1 MTATTTR
8 RSVREPAEQSGPA
21 PAAVEVEGFAGN
33 LIRPDDQVRLTFQL
47 INGTVDAATNQ
58 ILALEPEDHV
68 FYLVSF
74 GSQHT
79 TEDTIS
85 IDDTPPDEPLG
96 HRRALPSR
104 VCVEIPA
111 GTEYTVGN
119 LLDLAGY
126 ALRVDPRADGAA
138 LDPGDEQVEPAGD
151 VTSIEVPASLILS
164 PSSAARFAAS
174 PQPITRGNVSEL
186 WRARLTAS
194 VPTESPSVR
203 AIAHRSGATEFPVDD
218 FDLIVD
224 QTTGALGV
232 PLQVNE
238 LALSSQGATVDLEG
252 EWESVLAGYRH
263 RAINGRDLHVE
274 FVIRGYLAPFGHA
287 ASLTTLSER
296 VLRVDES
303 GDLTA
308 SLTAD
313 TYLAIS
319 SPTVT
324 YPADTSIFMPH
335 EGRRLA
341 VHRGRR
347 RGQGPRPRRSGT
359 HRDAEREHAESRQG
373 LSADPRRRR
382 SAGLLHRHRPRRTPT
397 ASRSSSPPCSSP
409 TPRPMRPTT
418 PSADSDTVLAK
429 LATWYADAAED
440 SRRDL
445 QLGGQSVG
453 WADPSPR
460 GGSGSVQTTNRIRIS
475 LDRPDTGATIPADVS
490 ATLENLRRPAF
501 YPGVARAWIVDQAST
516 TTLGGDPPE
525 TEVSLAQ
532 RWLDFGIGSANVD
545 LGYLD
550 LTAPTVV
557 LPTTDA
563 LGMLA
568 ASLNVGTFGQLLG
581 AGFKL
586 PELGGEAWMW
596 DALEALGGVGGEGL
610 PKLLGSLELPDLIPP
625 INVADPAAARQL
637 PQLKVEP
644 QFEHPDVP
652 EIPTGVCFHFTWEP
666 KVQSFPKDS
675 NSPTFVA
682 DDETHVLLALTTCV
696 PEVDTTFTAALERF
710 TVQLPPVI
718 AVVAI
723 DFEHVTYHNVNGSSS
738 IEAKVADWRF
748 VGALSWL
755 EPLKDLLAGLLD
767 NGAPTFEGG
776 IFIDYGIPIPGF
788 KLGVLGVS
796 GLRVDL
802 ALDLPDSGASAIG
815 LDVGRRDDPFRITIM
830 GFGGDGSFGLEV
842 DAKQLVRIEGALAV
856 TYELAVDVFLVAAAL
871 SASLG
876 TYIEFARTEQ
886 FPEGEVTFGAYVSL
900 TGSLRFIGIVEVSGA
915 VTVSLEYSVNSKVL
929 RGCAEVTAEVS
940 FFGKHDVTRDVAVEV
955 QLGDGQGVAA
965 LLGGAA
971 MALAGAAAEDLS
983 FRDHFTKP
991 QWNSYCAAFAA

>member
-8 RSVREPAEQSGPA
+8 RSVRGPA
-21 PAAVEVEGFAGN
+21 ARTAPAPQAAEVEGYAGS
-33 LIRPDDQVRLTFQL
+33 LIRPDDQVRLTFTL
-47 INGTVDAATNQ
+47 VNGTVDAATNQ
-58 ILALEPEDHV
+58 ILALEPDDHI
-68 FYLVSF
+68 FYVVSF

-85 IDDTPPDEPLG
+85 LDETPPDEPLG

-111 GTEYTVGN
+111 GTEFTVGN

-126 ALRVDPRADGAA
+126 ALRVDPRADGAP
-138 LDPGDEQVEPAGD
+138 LDGDEQVEPAGD

-164 PSSAARFAAS
+164 PSSAERFAAS

-186 WRARLTAS
+186 WQARLTAS
-194 VPTESPSVR
+194 DATESPSVR
-203 AIAHRSGATEFPVDD
+203 AIAHRSGTTEFPVDD
-218 FDLIVD
+218 FDLIVE
-224 QTTGALGV
+224 QTTGPLGV
-232 PLQVNE
+232 PLRVNE

-252 EWESVLAGYRH
+252 EWESVLAAYRH

-274 FVIRGYLAPFGHA
+274 IVLRGYLAPFGHP

-296 VLRVDES
+296 VLRADES

-313 TYLAIS
+313 TYLAIG

-335 EGRRLA
+335 EGRRLPFTA
-341 VHRGRR
+341 VVAEDKGRGPVD
-347 RGQGPRPRRSGT
+347 QEHIVMPSG
-359 HRDAEREHAESRQG
+359 SRLNLDKACLLTRAGSDLQITYTATDRAG
-373 LSADPRRRR
+373 HDGVTFALPAVFVADTEE
-382 SAGLLHRHRPRRTPT
+382 AYE
-397 ASRSSSPPCSSP
+397 AN
-409 TPRPMRPTT
+409 
-418 PSADSDTVLAK
+418 DSVDGGDTLLAK

-460 GGSGSVQTTNRIRIS
+460 GGSGSLQTTNRIRIS

-525 TEVSLAQ
+525 TEVELAQ

-550 LTAPTVV
+550 LTEQTVV

-586 PELGGEAWMW
+586 PELDGEAWMW

-625 INVADPAAARQL
+625 INVADPSAAAKL

-710 TVQLPPVI
+710 TVQLPPEI

-748 VGALSWL
+748 IGALSWL
-755 EPLKDLLAGLLD
+755 EPLKDLLVGLLD

-842 DAKQLVRIEGALAV
+842 DAKQIVRIEGALAV

-876 TYIEFARTEQ
+876 TYILFERTEQ
-886 FPEGEVTFGAYVSL
+886 FPEGEVTFGAYASL
-900 TGSLRFIGIVEVSGA
+900 SGSLRFIGIVEVSGA

-955 QLGDGQGVAA
+955 PLGDSQGIAA

-971 MALAGAAAEDLS
+971 LALAGAAAENLS
-983 FRDHFTKP
+983 FGDHFTKP